1 MITLS
6 KFVNLY
12 RFKTNRVVF
21 TLKSMVRELIA
32 NGGGDDLS
40 ELIQQLERGIA
51 SLEATQLL
59 EERWKG
65 SRGEL
70 LHGGEARSLSAELD
84 RALGGLDATLGSALQ
99 AWGAHTPQGQ
109 SAALAREGVFPKGV
123 ASVIRLPYAEKAE
136 AVSVI
141 LRKADGDA
149 ELSEALRQV
158 QVDQLVE
165 RVREVHA
172 RYLEVLQ
179 PGLAPSYEE
188 LERARDVAHERF
200 CALVCLVAGRW
211 GDADPKSV
219 EGQALARALLVVEEQ
234 NRSIRVWY
242 RRRRRVPSVDPET
255 GEEFVDDDEIP
266 VELEEAEAP
275 EPAEATGGAAA
286 PPVAEAPE
294 PAEATGGAAASSV
307 AEAPEPAEASGG
319 AAASPVAEA
328 PEPAEASG
336 GAAASPV
343 ATAKAGTAEA
353 AEDADASAAAEA
365 SPSADSAAEGV
376 SAPAVANPPALPDF
390 DAKSEGAA

>member
-179 PGLAPSYEE
+179 PGLAPSFEE
-188 LERARDVAHERF
+188 LERARNVAHERF

-211 GDADPKSV
+211 GDADPESE
-219 EGQALARALLVVEEQ
+219 EGRALARALLVVEEQ

-286 PPVAEAPE
+286 SPVAE
-294 PAEATGGAAASSV
+294 V
-307 AEAPEPAEASGG
+307 PEPAEASGG
-319 AAASPVAEA
+319 AAASPVAEV

-343 ATAKAGTAEA
+343 AAAKAGTAEA

-365 SPSADSAAEGV
+365 SPSADSTAEGV
-376 SAPAVANPPALPDF
+376 SAPPVADPPALPDF
-390 DAKSEGAA
+390 ESKSEGAA

>member
-6 KFVNLY
+6 RFVNLY

-286 PPVAEAPE
+286 SPVAE
-294 PAEATGGAAASSV
+294 V
-307 AEAPEPAEASGG
+307 PEPAEASGG
-319 AAASPVAEA
+319 AAASPVAA
-328 PEPAEASG
+328 
-336 GAAASPV
+336 
-343 ATAKAGTAEA
+343 AKAGTAEA

-365 SPSADSAAEGV
+365 SPSADSTAEGV
-376 SAPAVANPPALPDF
+376 SAPPVADPPALPDF
-390 DAKSEGAA
+390 ESKSEGAA